1 MSKQNIPVFFAIDDN
16 YVPFLAVALESL
28 VANISEENFYEI
40 RVLYTQLDDKHKK
53 ALKKYERSNVSIDFV
68 DLAERINRIA
78 NKLYTRDYFSMTT
91 YFRLFLP
98 DLYPDL
104 DKVLYLDSD
113 IVLLAD
119 VARLY
124 NTDIGTNLVGAIPDG
139 AVKSVKEFQDYVEL
153 VVGLDD
159 YNNYFNAGILLMNLE
174 ELRNYRFQV
183 KFMYLLD
190 TVKFRVAQD
199 QDYLNRLCKGRVTI
213 IDNSWNTMPGA
224 SPEQRSKNPKLIH
237 YNLSNKPW
245 HLDDVPLEEHFWDF
259 AWQTDF
265 YDEIR
270 KIKDNYTE
278 KQRQE
283 DIETGIRLISLAA
296 KEADCVGDDR
306 KNRG

>member
-1 MSKQNIPVFFAIDDN
+1 MDKQIIPVFFAVDDT

-28 VANISEENFYEI
+28 VAKISEKNFYEI
-40 RVLYTQLDDKHKK
+40 RILYTHLNEANQK
-53 ALKKYERSNVSIDFV
+53 ALKKYERDNLSVECVNLNEKIDK
-68 DLAERINRIA
+68 IA

-91 YFRLFLP
+91 YYRLFLP
-98 DLYPDL
+98 DLYPNL
-104 DKVLYLDSD
+104 NKALYLDSD
-113 IVLLAD
+113 IVLLDD
-119 VARLY
+119 VAKLY
-124 NTDIGTNLVGAIPDG
+124 NIDLGTNLVGAIPDG
-139 AVKSVKEFQDYVEL
+139 AVASVKEFQDYVEL
-153 VVGLDD
+153 VVGLKD
-159 YNNYFNAGILLMNLE
+159 YRNYFNAGILLMNLE

-190 TVKFRVAQD
+190 TVKFKVAQD

-224 SPEQRSKNPKLIH
+224 DPDKRNKNPKLIH

-245 HLDDVPLEEHFWDF
+245 HLDNIPFEEYFWDF

-278 KQRQE
+278 AQRQE
-283 DIETGIRLISLAA
+283 DIQTGIRLISLAA
-296 KEADCVGDDR
+296 KEADCIGDDR
-306 KNRG
+306 K